1 MLLEYKKG
9 ILFFLEVLNNL
20 LKTYPY
26 PKPAIS
32 SRITNMPIV
41 KIRLNSS
48 DITFEAILAI
58 AITIII
64 RLTKDESKVIV
75 FLAGMYLSSSNLK
88 TNARTAGANID
99 KAKSLNM
106 DNARSGDAIPIK

>member
-58 AITIII
+58 AIIIII

-75 FLAGMYLSSSNLK
+75 FLAGTYLSSSNRRN
-88 TNARTAGANID
+88 NARATGANID
-99 KAKSLNM
+99 KDKSLNM
-106 DNARSGDAIPIK
+106 DTARSGDAIPIK